1 MSPAQTPV
9 LTPNW
14 KRVLTRAHSVRAMY
28 GVVVFEGLNVAWPY
42 VQDYVPVSKVTL
54 GLIAMGLSMAAI
66 YFRITYQPKLH
77 ESKNEPA

>member
-1 MSPAQTPV
+1 MIPEKPI
-9 LTPNW
+9 LTPHW
-14 KRVLTRAHSVRAMY
+14 KRILLRANSVRAMY
-28 GVVVFEGLNVAWPY
+28 GVVLFEGLNVGWPY
-42 VQDYVPVSKVTL
+42 IQDFMPVRKVTL